1 MFRKHASMLRLAMLI
16 REHAKGSLRPYQE
29 QKCLPQTAV
38 AMWEGNIMV
47 HYVVNLTPPIQ
58 KVAKRA

>member
-1 MFRKHASMLRLAMLI
+1 MLRLAMLI